1 MEDVLEVYQRPRE
14 KGRPLVCL
22 DEFCKQ
28 LLDEV
33 RSPLPAR
40 PGHPGRYDCEYVRH
54 GSTSAFVIYAP
65 LEGRREVYIGKEGR
79 RTKQDYARALDYIA
93 TGMYPKAKK
102 IVLVEDNLN
111 THDEASLYA
120 TFGAAKARRLAERF
134 ERHHTPKHGSWL
146 NIAESEISALVRT
159 GLSDRIPSG
168 VEFARQLRAVVKR
181 RNSDQIST
189 NWQFTNKDARVKLR
203 SLYPSIQSC

>member
-1 MEDVLEVYQRPRE
+1 MEDVLEVYQRPRN
-14 KGRPLVCL
+14 KRRPLVCL

-33 RSPLPAR
+33 TPPLPLR
-40 PGHPGRYDCEYVRH
+40 KGHPERYDYEYVRH
-54 GSTSAFVIYAP
+54 GSTSAFVIHAP

-79 RTKQDYARALDYIA
+79 RTKQDYARALEFVA
-93 TGMYPKAKK
+93 TNMFPTATK

-120 TFGAAKARRLAERF
+120 TFPPAKARRLAQRF

-159 GLSDRIPSG
+159 GLPDRIPTQR
-168 VEFARQLRAVVKR
+168 EFRRRLLAVVRR
-181 RNSDQIST
+181 RNEAQIST

-203 SLYPSIQSC
+203 NLYPSTQS

>member
-1 MEDVLEVYQRPRE
+1 MEDVLEVYQRPRN
-14 KGRPLVCL
+14 KRRPLVCL

-33 RSPLPAR
+33 TPPLPLR
-40 PGHPGRYDCEYVRH
+40 KGHPERYDYEYVRH
-54 GSTSAFVIYAP
+54 GSTSAFVIHAP

-79 RTKQDYARALDYIA
+79 RTKQDYARALEFVA
-93 TGMYPKAKK
+93 TKMFPTATK

-120 TFGAAKARRLAERF
+120 TFPPAKARRLAQRF

-159 GLSDRIPSG
+159 GLPDRIPTQK
-168 VEFARQLRAVVKR
+168 EFRRRLLAVVRR
-181 RNSDQIST
+181 RNEAQIST

-203 SLYPSIQSC
+203 NLYPSTQS

>member
-1 MEDVLEVYQRPRE
+1 MEDILEVYQRPRN
-14 KGRPLVCL
+14 KHRPLVCL

-33 RSPLPAR
+33 RKPQPAR
-40 PGHPGRYDCEYVRH
+40 PGQPERVDCEYVRK

-65 LEGRREVYIGKEGR
+65 LEGRREVYVGKEGR
-79 RTKQDYARALDYIA
+79 RTRRDYALALEFIA
-93 TGMYPKAKK
+93 TKMFPKAEK

-120 TFGAAKARRLAERF
+120 TFPPAKARRLAQRF

-159 GLSDRIPSG
+159 GLKDRISSES
-168 VEFARQLRAVVKR
+168 EFRRQLRAVVKR
-181 RNSDQIST
+181 RNREKSST
-189 NWQFTNKDARVKLR
+189 NWQFTNKKARVKLKN
-203 SLYPSIQSC
+203 LYPSTQS